1 MNDGTTTQATA
12 ASTLMVSGILFG
24 IGTLVT
30 LAMGY
35 ALVADQSRLADA
47 WAWTRSL
54 PLAIQIGLWLLLL
67 PWMAALWV
75 WALPLALPVRVI
87 LVVVILA
94 VAEYLLFP
102 WKK

>member
-24 IGTLVT
+24 VATLVT

-35 ALVADQSRLADA
+35 ALVADQARLVEA
-47 WAWTRSL
+47 WEWVRGL
-54 PLAIQIGLWLLLL
+54 PLMIQIGMWLLLL

-75 WALPLALPVRVI
+75 WALPLALPVRVL
-87 LVVVILA
+87 LVVAILA
-94 VAEYLLFP
+94 FAEYLLFP
-102 WKK
+102 WKR